1 VWIRA
6 PLSFVVAFVVACI
19 AMSACS
25 KPSSRQASAESGAQ
39 HSALVSAQAAT
50 IASPTTPA
58 AQSAAVAALPSTQNA
73 TTPAALVTQSQ
84 PSQSQTS
91 QSQTSA
97 ALPLVASDETLGPFH
112 VGDQIFTFVKHVEK
126 IQDSK
131 SSDDTSVEWWELRD
145 ASGKAVQR
153 QQYGLSF
160 QNGAFDETEDVS
172 ARELKGKFGQGILVD
187 GMSLPSAP
195 GSGWWVQLFGLFDK
209 KLVPFSPV
217 ISTDGEFVGEDVS
230 TFTPSAMFRGQ
241 QMQPVSHDILKFRL
255 WTGSFSIYYN
265 LVVDWIQGKV
275 RPEWI
280 CSQRTSK
287 GPSSACRYKVE
298 VEAHRGSELTFV
310 RLFSEPDEGFTP
322 KHAVIKPDSK
332 IEFIEAQL
340 AVSWSSDQDNI
351 SFGVANS
358 DKIWLHIKVDGQD
371 GWITSEED
379 FEALGLSMAG

>member
-1 VWIRA
+1 M
-6 PLSFVVAFVVACI
+6 

-25 KPSSRQASAESGAQ
+25 KPPSRPAPAESSAP
-39 HSALVSAQAAT
+39 HSAIVSAPAAT
-50 IASPTTPA
+50 TALPATPA
-58 AQSAAVAALPSTQNA
+58 VQNA
-73 TTPAALVTQSQ
+73 TADALPGAQTATTSAAPATQSQPSQAQ

-91 QSQTSA
+91 A
-97 ALPLVASDETLGPFH
+97 APALLASDETQGPFH

-126 IQDSK
+126 IQGSK

-209 KLVPFSPV
+209 KLVPFSPI

-230 TFTPSAMFRGQ
+230 TFTPSAMFRGR

-265 LVVDWIQGKV
+265 LIVDWIQGKV

-298 VEAHRGSELTFV
+298 VEAHRGSEMTFV

-340 AVSWSSDQDNI
+340 AVAWSSDQNNI

-358 DKIWLHIKVDGQD
+358 DTIWLHIKVDGQD

-379 FEALGLSMAG
+379 FEAVGLSMAG

>member
-1 VWIRA
+1 
-6 PLSFVVAFVVACI
+6 
-19 AMSACS
+19 
-25 KPSSRQASAESGAQ
+25 
-39 HSALVSAQAAT
+39 
-50 IASPTTPA
+50 
-58 AQSAAVAALPSTQNA
+58 
-73 TTPAALVTQSQ
+73 
-84 PSQSQTS
+84 
-91 QSQTSA
+91 
-97 ALPLVASDETLGPFH
+97 
-112 VGDQIFTFVKHVEK
+112 
-126 IQDSK
+126 
-131 SSDDTSVEWWELRD
+131 
-145 ASGKAVQR
+145 
-153 QQYGLSF
+153 
-160 QNGAFDETEDVS
+160 
-172 ARELKGKFGQGILVD
+172 
-187 GMSLPSAP
+187 
-195 GSGWWVQLFGLFDK
+195 
-209 KLVPFSPV
+209 
-217 ISTDGEFVGEDVS
+217 
-230 TFTPSAMFRGQ
+230 
-241 QMQPVSHDILKFRL
+241 LKFRL

>member
-1 VWIRA
+1 
-6 PLSFVVAFVVACI
+6 
-19 AMSACS
+19 M
-25 KPSSRQASAESGAQ
+25 
-39 HSALVSAQAAT
+39 VSAQAAT
-50 IASPTTPA
+50 TASPATPA
-58 AQSAAVAALPSTQNA
+58 AQSATVAALPVAQNA
-73 TTPAALVTQSQ
+73 TTSAASATQSQ
-84 PSQSQTS
+84 PSQSQPS

-97 ALPLVASDETLGPFH
+97 ALPLVASDETLGPFQ
-112 VGDQIFTFVKHVEK
+112 VADQIFTFVRHVEK
-126 IQDSK
+126 ILGSK
-131 SSDDTSVEWWELRD
+131 SSDDTSVKWWELRD

-153 QQYGLSF
+153 QQYGLNF
-160 QNGAFDETEDVS
+160 QNGTFEETEEVG

-241 QMQPVSHDILKFRL
+241 QMQPVSHDLLKFRL

-298 VEAHRGSELTFV
+298 VEAHRGNEMTFV

-340 AVSWSSDQDNI
+340 AVSWSSDQNNI

-358 DKIWLHIKVDGQD
+358 DQIWLHIKVDGQD